1 MKTNK
6 YKAKILAYIRQ
17 NMDSDDIMALLKDSN
32 FNEYAYFYNCYPY
45 LFIEAFEGIDAK
57 QLELLNISGF
67 LCYKAI
73 VLRDDFID
81 NVKPDIYD
89 VIKEEI
95 SHLFLKEAQN
105 ILADIFQQ
113 ESSFWLYWQKRK
125 LELDSTEELD
135 KSYQLDN
142 FDIVQYESFADNKS
156 AFAKLAIDGLHVLSQ
171 EYNKEAHT
179 ALITSHRE
187 FSIAMQLFDD
197 LFDVEEDYKNKQ
209 FNLAIHKVSK
219 FIKKSNPNE
228 ILADSNA
235 IEKHLFLSGIA
246 TEMLQ
251 MALLHL
257 DNSEYYARPYKV
269 SKWIDVLKFYRKIFK
284 GVLNQKEAYLEIVK
298 AMVRH
303 SEIKVSNF
311 IDELNLSRSI
321 KKCIQNGIDFVVS
334 KQRTDGTWFEYLTS
348 AGASDIWATGF
359 ITFFCNNI
367 IPKENT
373 QKAKYL
379 LQKDAHPLWGYKQ
392 SYLIDT
398 DSSNFALLGLCTASK
413 NKYDRLVQRQNIDGG
428 FPTYTEKEIKELRKY
443 MKYPIENKY
452 TGWTQSH
459 LCVSAVTYYLLLC
472 HSNHIEDENIKKLEA
487 YLLQSLKYQNEIA
500 YWWTD
505 ETYTLFWFSL
515 SFEQIENLE
524 LKSIIKDR
532 LVNTVKNYK
541 PCLNTDAKSTK
552 SIFYT
557 ALQLNIC
564 ITLNYLNILTCK
576 PLIQSLIKELLSEQY
591 KDGSWK
597 ATNAM
602 RLPDTEVLNPLEIKE
617 WPASARG
624 CNVRAIEFNRLFTT
638 VVTLN
643 ALNNF
648 TKLDSN

>member
-1 MKTNK
+1 MKANT
-6 YKAKILAYIRQ
+6 YKIKLFEYIKRILTSEHIKT
-17 NMDSDDIMALLKDSN
+17 LLKDGS
-32 FNEYAYFYNCYPY
+32 FNEYAYFYDCYPY
-45 LFIEAFEGIDAK
+45 LFKEAFEGINATK
-57 QLELLNISGF
+57 LEQLNIASF

-73 VLRDDFID
+73 VLKDDYID
-81 NVKPDIYD
+81 KTTPD
-89 VIKEEI
+89 VIDARKAEI
-95 SHLFLKEAQN
+95 SRLFLDEAKK
-105 ILADIFQQ
+105 ILLELYGN
-113 ESSFWLYWQKRK
+113 ESSFWMYWQKRK
-125 LELDSTEELD
+125 LELDSTNELD
-135 KSYQLDN
+135 RL
-142 FDIVQYESFADNKS
+142 FIVDHLEINKYETFADNKS
-156 AFAKLAIDGLHVLSQ
+156 AFAKLAIDGLYVLSH
-171 EYNKEAHT
+171 ENNTETHM
-179 ALITSHRE
+179 ALISSHRD

-197 LFDVEEDYKNKQ
+197 LFDVEEDFKNKQ
-209 FNLAIHKVSK
+209 FNLAIHNVKM
-219 FIKKSNPNE
+219 FIKKNNPNE
-228 ILADSNA
+228 ILVDSNA

-257 DNSEYYARPYKV
+257 DNSEFYARPYKI

-298 AMVRH
+298 AKVRH
-303 SEIKVSNF
+303 SETKASNF
-311 IDELNLSRSI
+311 IDELNLSQSI

-334 KQRTDGTWFEYLTS
+334 KQKTDGTWFEYLTS

-367 IPKENT
+367 IPLENT
-373 QKAKYL
+373 QKAKTI

-398 DSSNFALLGLCTASK
+398 DSSNFALLGLSTASK
-413 NKYDRLVQRQNIDGG
+413 NKFDRLLQRQNIDGG

-443 MKYPIENKY
+443 MKYPKENKY
-452 TGWTQSH
+452 KGWTQSH

-472 HSNHIEDENIKKLEA
+472 HCNHIDDKNIKKLEGF
-487 YLLQSLKYQNEIA
+487 LIQSLKSKNEIA

-515 SFEQIENLE
+515 SFEKIENLE
-524 LKSIIKDR
+524 LKSIIRDR

-541 PCLNTDAKSTK
+541 PFLNPDAKINK

-564 ITLNYLNILTCK
+564 ITLNYSDILTCK
-576 PLIQSLIKELLSEQY
+576 SLIQSLIMELLSEQY
-591 KDGSWK
+591 EDGSWN

-617 WPASARG
+617 WPASDRG

-648 TKLDSN
+648 MKLESN